1 MFEFNRRDILRSGL
15 LVSAG
20 KLLLNPRFAAAE
32 RLLRAAE
39 HAENRYSIQ
48 ATPAIDLVPREQ
60 LLFDFNWRFF
70 QGHGCDPARDL
81 GLGSSQGDFAKTGAF
96 DFGLAKYNDAS
107 WRPLNLPHDWAVE
120 LPFVHDPALEDH
132 GFKPLGRSYPETSVG
147 WYRRVFDVPK
157 SDQGR
162 RIFLDFDGAFRS
174 ALVFCNG
181 NFIGRN
187 DNGYIP
193 FRFDLSD
200 FLFYGEK
207 NCLTVRM
214 DASLGDGWFYEGAG
228 IYRHVWLT
236 KTDPLH
242 LGQWDTVVRTEVQGS
257 TATLKLST
265 VVKNAGNAGESC
277 RVRWQILDGAGKTV
291 STAESPALEV
301 AADSKQ
307 SFGATAKLEHAALWS
322 PDDPNLYYAVAS
334 VETGGRTRDR
344 EQVMFGVRTLAFD
357 ANRGFASNG
366 ETPIQGTC
374 NHQDTPG
381 LALPCPIS

>member
-32 RLLRAAE
+32 SLLRAAE

-214 DASLGDGWFYEGAG
+214 DATKALVSIATFGSPRPIPCTWANG
-228 IYRHVWLT
+228 IRWCAPRC
-236 KTDPLH
+236 KEAPL
-242 LGQWDTVVRTEVQGS
+242 L
-257 TATLKLST
+257 
-265 VVKNAGNAGESC
+265 
-277 RVRWQILDGAGKTV
+277 
-291 STAESPALEV
+291 
-301 AADSKQ
+301 
-307 SFGATAKLEHAALWS
+307 
-322 PDDPNLYYAVAS
+322 
-334 VETGGRTRDR
+334 
-344 EQVMFGVRTLAFD
+344 
-357 ANRGFASNG
+357 
-366 ETPIQGTC
+366 
-374 NHQDTPG
+374 
-381 LALPCPIS
+381 